1 MATAWQMDG
10 MLSPWSV
17 EVGESRAPVPQKSRC
32 LQRPCFIPLSR
43 KPVSTAAEQPQPEPP
58 PLWHN
63 SEAVGARSVLL
74 TDDGTLFALYAK
86 NTRLFTAHSEQ
97 SEDISHAS

>member
-17 EVGESRAPVPQKSRC
+17 EVGESRAPVPQKSRR

-43 KPVSTAAEQPQPEPP
+43 KPVSTAAEQPQ
-58 PLWHN
+58 L
-63 SEAVGARSVLL
+63 SYGAR
-74 TDDGTLFALYAK
+74 
-86 NTRLFTAHSEQ
+86 EQ
-97 SEDISHAS
+97 SMADGSAFLI

>member
-17 EVGESRAPVPQKSRC
+17 EVGESRAPVPQKSRR

-58 PLWHN
+58 QWT
-63 SEAVGARSVLL
+63 SWVWAR
-74 TDDGTLFALYAK
+74 
-86 NTRLFTAHSEQ
+86 R
-97 SEDISHAS
+97 